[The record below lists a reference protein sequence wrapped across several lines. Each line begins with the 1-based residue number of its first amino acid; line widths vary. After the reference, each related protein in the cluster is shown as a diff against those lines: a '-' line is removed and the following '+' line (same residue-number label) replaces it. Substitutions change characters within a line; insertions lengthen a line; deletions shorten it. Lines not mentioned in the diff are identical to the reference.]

1 MLGLKHRCSES
12 ASMLR
17 QAFFD
22 SMLDPNRVIAKNVNS
37 CTQCCYVTWTVMQS
51 KGWLSAIVC
60 CNMAKINDVWDESM
74 NKRKNKHKSTKLT
87 SRITIY
93 IYRYFFFVFLLLLNK
108 EKFRLMNV
116 IFKIGNIILKDIC
129 LYLKPKYFDLL
140 IEDA

>member
-1 MLGLKHRCSES
+1 
-12 ASMLR
+12 
-17 QAFFD
+17 
-22 SMLDPNRVIAKNVNS
+22 
-37 CTQCCYVTWTVMQS
+37 
-51 KGWLSAIVC
+51 
-60 CNMAKINDVWDESM
+60 MAKINDVWDESM
-74 NKRKNKHKSTKLT
+74 NKRKNIKVQNLPLELQ
-87 SRITIY
+87 Y

>member
-1 MLGLKHRCSES
+1 
-12 ASMLR
+12 
-17 QAFFD
+17 
-22 SMLDPNRVIAKNVNS
+22 
-37 CTQCCYVTWTVMQS
+37 MQS

-60 CNMAKINDVWDESM
+60 CSMAKINDVWDESM
-74 NKRKNKHKSTKLT
+74 NKRKNIKVQNLPLELQ
-87 SRITIY
+87 Y